1 MILTAVTGAIL
12 TLLRRTKALLPGVML
27 LLVLGLAPL
36 VLPHAAA
43 AQDSTPAMMQSDGAG
58 PDYAAWQDTAN
69 RAEES
74 IERGRASNVALEE
87 LRAEIVGWREAFL
100 AAQSTNSS
108 RLETLR
114 TQIAALGPVP
124 ESGSESEEI
133 AARRTELN
141 DQLNRLQAPVLAAE
155 EAFTRANGIISE
167 IDRIIRERQ
176 TDELLTLGPS
186 PLNPV
191 LWGRGLQEVGATL
204 RELGDEIA
212 DAWANPLQRTATL
225 RDLPLILVLTLVGM
239 ILILRGR
246 RWATRFGVR
255 LYDRWHSGKDVW
267 GFLISLTQVALPLV
281 GIFVLTEALFATGLI
296 GLKGS
301 EIVSALPIW
310 GAVLLGARWLAGRL
324 FPARMA
330 TPPLAVQPERRAEAR
345 SYTTVLAFLL
355 VVQGAVGLLGQI
367 GDLSDGTVVVLS
379 FPVIVLTALVI
390 YRLGKFL
397 IGQLVEHV
405 GDGGVIGYRDRVVG
419 LLSRGATLVAVVA
432 PVAAAIGFTTAAT
445 ALIYPFVLMLALLSV
460 VLLLQKLVSDVY
472 ALVTRAPEGQ
482 TDALIPVL
490 IGFMLSLA
498 ALPMLALIWG
508 ARVADLTEIWARFR
522 EGFSL
527 GGTRISPSDFIA
539 FVLIFAV
546 GYTLTRLLQGVL
558 RTSILP
564 KTKIDPGGQNA
575 IAVGLGYV
583 GIFIAALIA
592 ITSAGIDLS
601 SIAIVAGALSVGIGF
616 GLQTIVSNFV
626 SGIILLI
633 ERPISEGDW
642 IEVGGQQGYVRDI
655 SVRAT
660 RIETFDRT
668 DVIVPNA
675 DLVSGTVTNFTRGNT
690 VGRVIVPVGVAY
702 GSDTRRVEAILREI
716 AEAHP
721 MVLAQPAPAVLFRGF
736 GADSMDFEIRA
747 ILRDVNWMMSVHSEM
762 NHQIVQRFAE
772 EGIEIPFA
780 QRDVWIRNPEALRGE
795 GKPATAKAGPPAQ
808 VRNETQETT
817 PPPSD
822 LLRADLLRD
831 VDKDDAGN
839 DSGGEGEK

>member
-1 MILTAVTGAIL
+1 MIARALTGAGIAV
-12 TLLRRTKALLPGVML
+12 LRRALAV
-27 LLVLGLAPL
+27 LLVASLGVVLWPAPQA
-36 VLPHAAA
+36 VV
-43 AQDSTPAMMQSDGAG
+43 AQQSAPSETQEAAG
-58 PDYAAWQDTAN
+58 PDYAAWQITAE

-87 LRAEIVGWREAFL
+87 LRAEIVGWRESLL

-108 RLETLR
+108 RIATLR
-114 TQIAALGPVP
+114 TQIEALGPVP
-124 ESGSESEEI
+124 ESGNESEEI
-133 AARRTELN
+133 AARRAELN
-141 DQLNRLQAPVLAAE
+141 GQLARLQAPVLAAE

-176 TDELLTLGPS
+176 TDALLTLGPS

-191 LWGRGLQEVGATL
+191 LWGRGL
-204 RELGDEIA
+204 RELGATVTELVA
-212 DAWANPLQRTATL
+212 EVSEAWANPSQREATTK
-225 RDLPLILVLTLVGM
+225 DLPVILLLTAVGLVLIM
-239 ILILRGR
+239 RGR
-246 RWATRFGVR
+246 RWATRLGVR
-255 LYDRWHSGKDVW
+255 LYDRWNSGKDVW
-267 GFLISLTQVALPLV
+267 GFLVSLTQVALPLV
-281 GIFVLTEALFATGLI
+281 GLFVLTEALFATGLI

-310 GAVLLGARWLAGRL
+310 GATLLGARWLAGRL
-324 FPARMA
+324 FPARMSA
-330 TPPLAVQPERRAEAR
+330 PPLAVQPERRGEAR
-345 SYTTVLAFLL
+345 SYTTLLAVLMVL
-355 VVQGAVGLLGQI
+355 QGVIGLLSEV
-367 GDLSDGTVVVLS
+367 GDFSDETVVVLS
-379 FPVIVLTALVI
+379 FPIIVMTALVLF
-390 YRLGKFL
+390 RLGQFL
-397 IGQLVEHV
+397 TGQMTTHAEEG
-405 GDGGVIGYRDRVVG
+405 GDVGYRNRVVRV
-419 LLSRGATLVAVVA
+419 LSRGAMLVSVVA
-432 PVAAAIGFTTAAT
+432 PVAAAIGFTAAAN
-445 ALIYPFVLMLALLSV
+445 ALIYPFVLMLALLSA
-460 VLLLQKLVSDVY
+460 VLLLQKLVSDIY
-472 ALVTRAPEGQ
+472 ALVTHSPDGQ
-482 TDALIPVL
+482 ADALIPVL
-490 IGFMLSLA
+490 IGFLLTLA
-498 ALPMLALIWG
+498 ALPFLALIWG

-527 GGTRISPSDFIA
+527 GGTRISPTDFLA
-539 FVLIFAV
+539 FVLIFTF
-546 GYTLTRLLQGVL
+546 GYALTRLVQGAL
-558 RTSILP
+558 RTSVLP

-575 IAVGLGYV
+575 IVVGLGYV
-583 GIFIAALIA
+583 GIFVAALVA

-655 SVRAT
+655 SVRST

-721 MVLAQPAPAVLFRGF
+721 MVLAQPAPAVLFQGF

-747 ILRDVNWMMSVHSEM
+747 ILRDVNWMMAVKSEM
-762 NHQIVQRFAE
+762 NHQIVKRFAE

-780 QRDVWIRNPEALRGE
+780 QRDVWIRNPEALRE
-795 GKPATAKAGPPAQ
+795 GGGAAKPETGSPSRPAAVAQ
-808 VRNETQETT
+808 TEQTIT
-817 PPPSD
+817 PPSD
-822 LLRADLLRD
+822 TIRD
-831 VDKDDAGN
+831 VEMDDAG
-839 DSGGEGEK
+839 DDPGGEGDR

>member
-1 MILTAVTGAIL
+1 MI
-12 TLLRRTKALLPGVML
+12 LLRRVMAL
-27 LLVLGLAPL
+27 LLVLMLGIAPAY
-36 VLPHAAA
+36 VPHGAW
-43 AQDSTPAMMQSDGAG
+43 AQGSTTATAQENGAG
-58 PDYAAWQDTAN
+58 PDYEAWQRTAD
-69 RAEES
+69 RAEDT

-108 RLETLR
+108 RLATLR
-114 TQIAALGPVP
+114 TQIEALGPVP
-124 ESGSESEEI
+124 ENGSESEEI
-133 AARRTELN
+133 ASRRTELN
-141 DQLNRLQAPVLAAE
+141 AQLNRLQAPVLAAE

-167 IDRIIRERQ
+167 IDRIIRDRQ

-191 LWGRGLQEVGATL
+191 LWGRGLQELTATF
-204 RELGDEIA
+204 RELVVEVS
-212 DAWANPLQRTATL
+212 DAWANPLQREAT
-225 RDLPLILVLTLVGM
+225 RKDLPLILVLTLVGL

-255 LYDRWHSGKDVW
+255 LYDRWQSGKDVW

-301 EIVSALPIW
+301 EIVSALPVW

-367 GDLSDGTVVVLS
+367 GDLSEGTVVVLS

-390 YRLGKFL
+390 YRLGRFL
-397 IGQLVEHV
+397 IGQLVDHV
-405 GDGGVIGYRDRVVG
+405 DEGGVIGYRDRVVG
-419 LLSRGATLVAVVA
+419 LLSRGATVVALVA

-445 ALIYPFVLMLALLSV
+445 ALIYPYVLMLALLSV

-498 ALPMLALIWG
+498 ALPLLALIWG

-527 GGTRISPSDFIA
+527 GGTRISPTDFLA

-546 GYTLTRLLQGVL
+546 GYTLTRLLQGVM

-616 GLQTIVSNFV
+616 GLQTVVSNFV

-702 GSDTRRVEAILREI
+702 GTDTRRVETILREI

-721 MVLAQPAPAVLFRGF
+721 MVLAQPAPAILFRGF

-747 ILRDVNWMMSVHSEM
+747 ILRDVNWIMAVHSEM
-762 NHQIVQRFAE
+762 NHQIVKRFDE
-772 EGIEIPFA
+772 EGIAIPFA
-780 QRDVWIRNPEALRGE
+780 QRDVWIRNPEALRDA
-795 GKPATAKAGPPAQ
+795 GKPASSEAGPAAQ
-808 VRNETQETT
+808 DPDTAQKQEITT
-817 PPPSD
+817 PPSD
-822 LLRADLLRD
+822 LLRD
-831 VDKDDAGN
+831 VDLDDAGN
-839 DSGGEGEK
+839 DSGGEGDR

>member
-1 MILTAVTGAIL
+1 MIARALTGAGIAV
-12 TLLRRTKALLPGVML
+12 LRRALAVL
-27 LLVLGLAPL
+27 LLASLGVVLWPAPQA
-36 VLPHAAA
+36 VV
-43 AQDSTPAMMQSDGAG
+43 AQQSAPSETQEAAG
-58 PDYAAWQDTAN
+58 PDYAAWQITAE

-87 LRAEIVGWREAFL
+87 LRAEIVGWRESLL

-108 RLETLR
+108 RIATLR
-114 TQIAALGPVP
+114 TQIEALGPVP
-124 ESGSESEEI
+124 ESGNESEEI
-133 AARRTELN
+133 AARRAELN
-141 DQLNRLQAPVLAAE
+141 GQLARLQAPVLAAE

-176 TDELLTLGPS
+176 TDALLTLGPS

-191 LWGRGLQEVGATL
+191 LWGRGL
-204 RELGDEIA
+204 RELGATVTELVA
-212 DAWANPLQRTATL
+212 EVSEAWANPSQREATTK
-225 RDLPLILVLTLVGM
+225 DLPVILLLTAVGLVLIM
-239 ILILRGR
+239 RGR
-246 RWATRFGVR
+246 RWATRLGVR
-255 LYDRWHSGKDVW
+255 LYDRWNSGKDVW
-267 GFLISLTQVALPLV
+267 GFLVSLTQVALPLV
-281 GIFVLTEALFATGLI
+281 GLFVLTEALFATGLI

-310 GAVLLGARWLAGRL
+310 GATLLGARWLAGRL
-324 FPARMA
+324 FPARMSA
-330 TPPLAVQPERRAEAR
+330 PPLAVQPERRGEAR
-345 SYTTVLAFLL
+345 SYTTLLAVLMVL
-355 VVQGAVGLLGQI
+355 QGVIGLLSEV
-367 GDLSDGTVVVLS
+367 GDFSDETVVVLS
-379 FPVIVLTALVI
+379 FPIIVMTALVLF
-390 YRLGKFL
+390 RLGQFL
-397 IGQLVEHV
+397 TGQMTTHAEEG
-405 GDGGVIGYRDRVVG
+405 GDVGYRNRVVRV
-419 LLSRGATLVAVVA
+419 LSRGAMLVSVVA
-432 PVAAAIGFTTAAT
+432 PVAAAIGFTAAAN
-445 ALIYPFVLMLALLSV
+445 ALIYPFVLMLALLSA
-460 VLLLQKLVSDVY
+460 VLLLQKLVSDIY
-472 ALVTRAPEGQ
+472 ALVTHSPDGQ
-482 TDALIPVL
+482 ADALIPVL
-490 IGFMLSLA
+490 IGFLLTLA
-498 ALPMLALIWG
+498 ALPFLALIWG

-527 GGTRISPSDFIA
+527 GGTRISPTDFLA
-539 FVLIFAV
+539 FVLIFTF
-546 GYTLTRLLQGVL
+546 GYALTRLVQGAL
-558 RTSILP
+558 RTSVLP

-575 IAVGLGYV
+575 IVVGLGYV
-583 GIFIAALIA
+583 GIFVAALVA

-655 SVRAT
+655 SVRST

-721 MVLAQPAPAVLFRGF
+721 MVLAQPAPAVLFQGF

-747 ILRDVNWMMSVHSEM
+747 ILRDVNWMMAVKSEM
-762 NHQIVQRFAE
+762 NHQIVKRFAE

-780 QRDVWIRNPEALRGE
+780 QRDVWIRNPEALRE
-795 GKPATAKAGPPAQ
+795 GGGAAKPETGSPSRPAAVAQ
-808 VRNETQETT
+808 TEQTIT
-817 PPPSD
+817 PPSD
-822 LLRADLLRD
+822 TIRD
-831 VDKDDAGN
+831 VEMDDAG
-839 DSGGEGEK
+839 DDPGGEGDR

>member
-1 MILTAVTGAIL
+1 MIARALTGAGIAV
-12 TLLRRTKALLPGVML
+12 LRRALAV
-27 LLVLGLAPL
+27 LLVASLAV
-36 VLPHAAA
+36 VLWPAPQAVV
-43 AQDSTPAMMQSDGAG
+43 AQQSAPSETQEAAG
-58 PDYAAWQDTAN
+58 PDYAAWQITAE

-87 LRAEIVGWREAFL
+87 LRAEIVGWRESLL

-108 RLETLR
+108 RIATLR
-114 TQIAALGPVP
+114 TQIEALGPVP
-124 ESGSESEEI
+124 ESGNESEEI
-133 AARRTELN
+133 AARRAELN
-141 DQLNRLQAPVLAAE
+141 GQLARLQAPVLAAE

-176 TDELLTLGPS
+176 TDALLTLGPS

-191 LWGRGLQEVGATL
+191 LWGRGL
-204 RELGDEIA
+204 RELGATVTELVA
-212 DAWANPLQRTATL
+212 EVSEAWANPSQREATTK
-225 RDLPLILVLTLVGM
+225 DLPVILLLTAVGLVLIM
-239 ILILRGR
+239 RGR
-246 RWATRFGVR
+246 RWATRLGVR
-255 LYDRWHSGKDVW
+255 LYDRWNSGKDVW
-267 GFLISLTQVALPLV
+267 GFLVSLTQVALPLV
-281 GIFVLTEALFATGLI
+281 GLFVLTEALFATGLI

-310 GAVLLGARWLAGRL
+310 GATLLGARWLAGRL
-324 FPARMA
+324 FPARMSA
-330 TPPLAVQPERRAEAR
+330 PPLAVQPERRGEAR
-345 SYTTVLAFLL
+345 SYTTLLAVLMVL
-355 VVQGAVGLLGQI
+355 QGVIGLLSEV
-367 GDLSDGTVVVLS
+367 GDFSDETVVVLS
-379 FPVIVLTALVI
+379 FPIIVMTALVLF
-390 YRLGKFL
+390 RLGQFL
-397 IGQLVEHV
+397 TGQMTTHAEEG
-405 GDGGVIGYRDRVVG
+405 GDVGYRNRVVRV
-419 LLSRGATLVAVVA
+419 LSRGAMLVSVVA
-432 PVAAAIGFTTAAT
+432 PVAAAIGFTAAAN
-445 ALIYPFVLMLALLSV
+445 ALIYPFVLMLALLSA
-460 VLLLQKLVSDVY
+460 VLLLQKLVSDIY
-472 ALVTRAPEGQ
+472 ALVTHSPDGQ
-482 TDALIPVL
+482 ADALIPVL
-490 IGFMLSLA
+490 IGFLLTLA
-498 ALPMLALIWG
+498 ALPFLALIWG

-527 GGTRISPSDFIA
+527 GGTRISPTDFLA
-539 FVLIFAV
+539 FVLIFTF
-546 GYTLTRLLQGVL
+546 GYALTRLVQGAL
-558 RTSILP
+558 RTSVLP

-575 IAVGLGYV
+575 IVVGLGYV
-583 GIFIAALIA
+583 GIFVAALVA

-655 SVRAT
+655 SVRST

-721 MVLAQPAPAVLFRGF
+721 MVLAQPAPAVLFQGF

-747 ILRDVNWMMSVHSEM
+747 ILRDVNWMMAVKSEM
-762 NHQIVQRFAE
+762 NHQIVKRFAE

-780 QRDVWIRNPEALRGE
+780 QRDVWIRNPEALRE
-795 GKPATAKAGPPAQ
+795 GGGAAKPETGSPSRPAAEAQ
-808 VRNETQETT
+808 TEQTIT
-817 PPPSD
+817 PPSD
-822 LLRADLLRD
+822 TIRD
-831 VDKDDAGN
+831 VEMDDAG
-839 DSGGEGEK
+839 DDPGGEGDR

>member
-1 MILTAVTGAIL
+1 MIARALTGAGIAV
-12 TLLRRTKALLPGVML
+12 LRRALAVL
-27 LLVLGLAPL
+27 LLASLGVVLWPAPQA
-36 VLPHAAA
+36 VV
-43 AQDSTPAMMQSDGAG
+43 AQQSAPSETQEAAG
-58 PDYAAWQDTAN
+58 PDYAAWQITAE

-87 LRAEIVGWREAFL
+87 LRAEIVGWRESLL

-108 RLETLR
+108 RIATLR
-114 TQIAALGPVP
+114 TQIEALGPVP
-124 ESGSESEEI
+124 ESGNESEEI
-133 AARRTELN
+133 AARRAELN
-141 DQLNRLQAPVLAAE
+141 GQLARLQAPVLAAE

-176 TDELLTLGPS
+176 TDALLTLGPS

-191 LWGRGLQEVGATL
+191 LWGRGL
-204 RELGDEIA
+204 RELGATVTELVA
-212 DAWANPLQRTATL
+212 EVSEAWANPSQREATTK
-225 RDLPLILVLTLVGM
+225 DLPVILLLTAVGLVLIM
-239 ILILRGR
+239 RGR
-246 RWATRFGVR
+246 RWATRLGVR
-255 LYDRWHSGKDVW
+255 LYDRWNSGKDVW
-267 GFLISLTQVALPLV
+267 GFLVSLTQVALPLV
-281 GIFVLTEALFATGLI
+281 GLFVLTEALFATGLI

-310 GAVLLGARWLAGRL
+310 GATLLGARWLAGRL
-324 FPARMA
+324 FPARMSA
-330 TPPLAVQPERRAEAR
+330 PPLAVQPERRGEAR
-345 SYTTVLAFLL
+345 SYTTLLAVLMVL
-355 VVQGAVGLLGQI
+355 QGVIGLLSEV
-367 GDLSDGTVVVLS
+367 GDFSDETVVVLS
-379 FPVIVLTALVI
+379 FPIIVMTALVLF
-390 YRLGKFL
+390 RLGQFL
-397 IGQLVEHV
+397 TGQMTTHAEEG
-405 GDGGVIGYRDRVVG
+405 GDVGYRNRVVRV
-419 LLSRGATLVAVVA
+419 LSRGAMLVSVVA
-432 PVAAAIGFTTAAT
+432 PVAAAIGFTAAAN
-445 ALIYPFVLMLALLSV
+445 ALIYPFVLMLALLSA
-460 VLLLQKLVSDVY
+460 VLLLQKLVSDIY
-472 ALVTRAPEGQ
+472 ALVTHSPDGQ
-482 TDALIPVL
+482 ADALIPVL
-490 IGFMLSLA
+490 IGFLLTLA
-498 ALPMLALIWG
+498 ALPFLALIWG

-527 GGTRISPSDFIA
+527 GGTRISPTDFLA
-539 FVLIFAV
+539 FVLIFTF
-546 GYTLTRLLQGVL
+546 GYALTRLVQGAL
-558 RTSILP
+558 RTSVLP

-575 IAVGLGYV
+575 IVVGLGYV
-583 GIFIAALIA
+583 GIFVAALVA

-655 SVRAT
+655 SVRST

-721 MVLAQPAPAVLFRGF
+721 MVLAQPAPAVLFQGF

-747 ILRDVNWMMSVHSEM
+747 ILRDVNWMMAVKSEI
-762 NHQIVQRFAE
+762 NHQIVKRFAE

-780 QRDVWIRNPEALRGE
+780 QRDVWIRNPEALRE
-795 GKPATAKAGPPAQ
+795 GGGAAKPETGSPSRPAAVAQ
-808 VRNETQETT
+808 TEQTIT
-817 PPPSD
+817 PPSD
-822 LLRADLLRD
+822 TIRD
-831 VDKDDAGN
+831 VEMDDAG
-839 DSGGEGEK
+839 DDPGGEGDR

>member
-1 MILTAVTGAIL
+1 MIARALTGAGIAV
-12 TLLRRTKALLPGVML
+12 LRRALAV
-27 LLVLGLAPL
+27 LLVASLAV
-36 VLPHAAA
+36 VLWPAPQAVV
-43 AQDSTPAMMQSDGAG
+43 AQQSTPSETQEAAG
-58 PDYAAWQDTAN
+58 PDYAAWQITAE

-87 LRAEIVGWREAFL
+87 LRAEIVGWRESLL

-108 RLETLR
+108 RIATLR
-114 TQIAALGPVP
+114 TQIEALGPVP
-124 ESGSESEEI
+124 ESGNESEEI
-133 AARRTELN
+133 AARRAELN
-141 DQLNRLQAPVLAAE
+141 GQLARLQAPVLAAE

-176 TDELLTLGPS
+176 TDALLTLGPS

-191 LWGRGLQEVGATL
+191 LWGRGL
-204 RELGDEIA
+204 RELGATVTELVA
-212 DAWANPLQRTATL
+212 EVSEAWANPSQREATTK
-225 RDLPLILVLTLVGM
+225 DLPVILLLTAVGLVLIM
-239 ILILRGR
+239 RGR
-246 RWATRFGVR
+246 RWATRLGVR
-255 LYDRWHSGKDVW
+255 LYDRWNSGKDVW
-267 GFLISLTQVALPLV
+267 GFLVSLTQVALPLV
-281 GIFVLTEALFATGLI
+281 GLFVLTEALFATGLI

-310 GAVLLGARWLAGRL
+310 GATLLGARWLAGRL
-324 FPARMA
+324 FPARMSA
-330 TPPLAVQPERRAEAR
+330 PPLAVQPERRGEAR
-345 SYTTVLAFLL
+345 SYTTLLAVLMVL
-355 VVQGAVGLLGQI
+355 QGVIGLLSEV
-367 GDLSDGTVVVLS
+367 GDFSDETVVVLS
-379 FPVIVLTALVI
+379 FPIIVMTALVLF
-390 YRLGKFL
+390 RLGQFL
-397 IGQLVEHV
+397 TGQMTTHAEEG
-405 GDGGVIGYRDRVVG
+405 GDVGYRNRVVRV
-419 LLSRGATLVAVVA
+419 LSRGAMLVSVVA
-432 PVAAAIGFTTAAT
+432 PVAAAIGFTAAAN
-445 ALIYPFVLMLALLSV
+445 ALIYPFVLMLALLSA
-460 VLLLQKLVSDVY
+460 VLLLQKLVSDIY
-472 ALVTRAPEGQ
+472 ALVTHSPDGQ
-482 TDALIPVL
+482 ADALIPVL
-490 IGFMLSLA
+490 IGFLLTLA
-498 ALPMLALIWG
+498 ALPFLALIWG

-527 GGTRISPSDFIA
+527 GGTRISPTDFLA
-539 FVLIFAV
+539 FVLIFTF
-546 GYTLTRLLQGVL
+546 GYALTRLVQGAL
-558 RTSILP
+558 RTSVLP

-575 IAVGLGYV
+575 IVVGLGYV
-583 GIFIAALIA
+583 GIFVAALVA

-655 SVRAT
+655 SVRST

-721 MVLAQPAPAVLFRGF
+721 MVLAQPAPAVLFQGF

-747 ILRDVNWMMSVHSEM
+747 ILRDVNWMMAVKSEM
-762 NHQIVQRFAE
+762 NHQIVKRFAE

-780 QRDVWIRNPEALRGE
+780 QRDVWIRNPEALRE
-795 GKPATAKAGPPAQ
+795 GGGAAKPETGSPSRPAAEAQ
-808 VRNETQETT
+808 TEQTIT
-817 PPPSD
+817 PPSD
-822 LLRADLLRD
+822 TIRD
-831 VDKDDAGN
+831 VEMDDAG
-839 DSGGEGEK
+839 DDPGGEGDR

>member
-1 MILTAVTGAIL
+1 MIARALTGAGIAV
-12 TLLRRTKALLPGVML
+12 LRRALAV
-27 LLVLGLAPL
+27 LLVASLAV
-36 VLPHAAA
+36 VLWPAPQAVV
-43 AQDSTPAMMQSDGAG
+43 AQQSAPSETQEAAG
-58 PDYAAWQDTAN
+58 PDYAAWQITAE

-87 LRAEIVGWREAFL
+87 LRAEIVGWRESLL

-108 RLETLR
+108 RIATLR
-114 TQIAALGPVP
+114 TQIEALGPVP
-124 ESGSESEEI
+124 ESGNESEEI
-133 AARRTELN
+133 AARRAELN
-141 DQLNRLQAPVLAAE
+141 GQLARLQAPVLAAE

-176 TDELLTLGPS
+176 TDALLTLGPS

-191 LWGRGLQEVGATL
+191 LWGRGL
-204 RELGDEIA
+204 RELGATVTELVA
-212 DAWANPLQRTATL
+212 EVSEAWANPSQREATTK
-225 RDLPLILVLTLVGM
+225 DLPVILLLTAVGLVLIM
-239 ILILRGR
+239 RGR
-246 RWATRFGVR
+246 RWATRLGVR
-255 LYDRWHSGKDVW
+255 LYDRWNSGKDVW
-267 GFLISLTQVALPLV
+267 GFLVSLTQVALPLV
-281 GIFVLTEALFATGLI
+281 GLFVLTEALFATGLI

-310 GAVLLGARWLAGRL
+310 GATLLGARWLAGRL
-324 FPARMA
+324 FPARMSA
-330 TPPLAVQPERRAEAR
+330 PPLAVQPERRGEAR
-345 SYTTVLAFLL
+345 SYTTLLAVLMVL
-355 VVQGAVGLLGQI
+355 QGVIGLLSEV
-367 GDLSDGTVVVLS
+367 GDFSDETVVVLS
-379 FPVIVLTALVI
+379 FPIIVMTALVLF
-390 YRLGKFL
+390 RLGQFL
-397 IGQLVEHV
+397 TGQMTTHAEEG
-405 GDGGVIGYRDRVVG
+405 GDVGYRNRVVRV
-419 LLSRGATLVAVVA
+419 LSRGAMLVSVVA
-432 PVAAAIGFTTAAT
+432 PVAAAIGFTAAAN
-445 ALIYPFVLMLALLSV
+445 ALIYPFVLMLALLSA
-460 VLLLQKLVSDVY
+460 VLLLQKLVSDIY
-472 ALVTRAPEGQ
+472 ALVTHSPDGQ
-482 TDALIPVL
+482 ADALIPVL
-490 IGFMLSLA
+490 IGFLLTLA
-498 ALPMLALIWG
+498 ALPFLALIWG

-527 GGTRISPSDFIA
+527 GGTRISPTDFLA
-539 FVLIFAV
+539 FVLIFTF
-546 GYTLTRLLQGVL
+546 GYALTRLVQGAL
-558 RTSILP
+558 RTSVLP

-575 IAVGLGYV
+575 IVVGLGYV
-583 GIFIAALIA
+583 GIFVAALVA

-655 SVRAT
+655 SVRST

-721 MVLAQPAPAVLFRGF
+721 MVLAQPAPAVLFQGF

-747 ILRDVNWMMSVHSEM
+747 ILRDVNWMMAVKSEM
-762 NHQIVQRFAE
+762 NHQIVKRFAE

-780 QRDVWIRNPEALRGE
+780 QRDVWIRNPEALRE
-795 GKPATAKAGPPAQ
+795 GGGAAKPETGSPSRPAAVAQ
-808 VRNETQETT
+808 TEQTIT
-817 PPPSD
+817 PPSD
-822 LLRADLLRD
+822 TIRD
-831 VDKDDAGN
+831 VEMDDAG
-839 DSGGEGEK
+839 DDPGGEGDR